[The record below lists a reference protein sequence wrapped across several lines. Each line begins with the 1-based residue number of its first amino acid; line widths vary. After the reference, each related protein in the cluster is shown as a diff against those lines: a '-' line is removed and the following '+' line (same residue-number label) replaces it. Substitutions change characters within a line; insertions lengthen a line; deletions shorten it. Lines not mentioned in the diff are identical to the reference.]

1 MCKRGESLGII
12 YFSFP
17 SLLGKLLQLGQMWS
31 GQSMNAGVQFPL
43 QPILWQRI
51 QWIGICYTVS
61 SAYTIRGNTKL
72 PFRSCKLSSITKLF
86 ERFIHASN
94 EFIFHTPLPLLLPL
108 PLPLG
113 SSFSTSPPPTSM
125 ASFCVLTPW
134 FSMATYQCYTSN
146 KGLITHTFLGSG
158 GVSWAPPP
166 PTMACPALTDL
177 EQTTT
182 TVSS

>member
-1 MCKRGESLGII
+1 MQVMS
-12 YFSFP
+12 SFFTLP
-17 SLLGKLLQLGQMWS
+17 S
-31 GQSMNAGVQFPL
+31 
-43 QPILWQRI
+43 
-51 QWIGICYTVS
+51 
-61 SAYTIRGNTKL
+61 
-72 PFRSCKLSSITKLF
+72 
-86 ERFIHASN
+86 
-94 EFIFHTPLPLLLPL
+94 PLLLPL

-182 TVSS
+182 TVSSWVQWCHCAWKTPLKCASHFLALAFFLSPFLWCSWSLKAVTELFPEDHPVQKLFSLGLWEGIFVPEEEVPDGRGCKQHP